1 MGGKLLND
9 IKSINVNSLACVRV
23 EGGES
28 ECFRIN
34 SGVRQVCSVPLW
46 TSSGEW
52 WNEKVEA
59 TLERKEG
66 AWKEVL
72 GGARHEI
79 VKEEHAN
86 F

>member
-1 MGGKLLND
+1 MM
-9 IKSINVNSLACVRV
+9 
-23 EGGES
+23 
-28 ECFRIN
+28 
-34 SGVRQVCSVPLW
+34 CSVPLW

-79 VKEEHAN
+79 VKEEDAKFLN
-86 F
+86 IK